1 MNQKIQVL
9 KGLSIIMVII
19 IHTNAGWLIDVLYR
33 PFINFA
39 VAMFIFS
46 SGYLTKCEIE
56 NKKEFFSRRIKK
68 VLIPY
73 ILWTVIYTLVCSKP
87 ENLIENLFTTKASG
101 NLYYIFVY
109 IQLVLLTPVIGKLL
123 KSKYRNL
130 GWIITPMYMI
140 VAIYIFK
147 FAGVNFSFPYS
158 YFLFFAWFI
167 YYYLGMALGNNII
180 KIKLSY
186 KKALMLYGITL
197 FFAIMEGLVCFW
209 LNQYSLAITQ
219 IKLSTVGSSMMFLII
234 AYLFINDDT
243 KEIKDGECKILKALA
258 RDSFGIYLS
267 HMLILHV
274 LKEIGI
280 YYILK
285 LFFPLNCL
293 AVLVISVIL
302 VRIMRK
308 LLGERLS
315 KYFGVQ

>member
-1 MNQKIQVL
+1 MNQKIQIL
-9 KGLSIIMVII
+9 RGLSIIMVII
-19 IHTNAGWLIDVLYR
+19 IHTNAGSLIDVLYR

-56 NKKEFFSRRIKK
+56 NKKQFFGKRIKK

-73 ILWTVIYTLVCSKP
+73 VLWTVIYTFFQSKP
-87 ENLIENLFTTKASG
+87 EKLIENLLTTNACEH
-101 NLYYIFVY
+101 LYYIFTY

-123 KSKYRNL
+123 KSKYRNW
-130 GWIITPMYMI
+130 GWIITPIYMI
-140 VAIYIFK
+140 VTVYIFK
-147 FAGVNFSFPYS
+147 VVVSPYS
-158 YFLFFAWFI
+158 YFTFLPWFI

-180 KIKLSY
+180 KIEISY
-186 KKALMLYGITL
+186 KCALKIYGITL
-197 FFAIMEGLVCFW
+197 LIALVEGIYW
-209 LNQYSLAITQ
+209 ITLNQYFLAITQ
-219 IKLSTVGSSMMFLII
+219 IKLSTVGTSMMFLII
-234 AYLFINDDT
+234 AHLFIKDDT
-243 KEIKDGECKILKALA
+243 KEVIDGEYKILKALA
-258 RDSFGIYLS
+258 KDSFGIYLS
-267 HMLILHV
+267 HMLVLYA
-274 LKEIGI
+274 LKEIKI

-293 AVLVISVIL
+293 AVLVISVIF